1 MNKIAI
7 GTVISILT
15 ASAGAAVWYDG
26 TQQAEHDALESELDK
41 EIHAGNVE
49 LSLQQIELEL
59 KLYRTISE
67 RRLLSLDEL
76 DRKAYLEALRLIL
89 VAEQKKQVA

>member
-1 MNKIAI
+1 MNKIAL
-7 GTVISILT
+7 GTVISMLT
-15 ASAGAAVWYDG
+15 AGAGAAVWYDG
-26 TQQAEHDALESELDK
+26 TQQAEHDAIESQLDE

-49 LSLQQIELEL
+49 LGLQQIALEL

-67 RRLLSLDEL
+67 RRPLTMDEL
-76 DRKAYLEALRLIL
+76 DRKTYLEALRLIL